1 MSSVRFPGKMLATFC
16 GRPLVSSVIN
26 GIARGWPRSQV
37 IVLTSTHS
45 SDDELAKFVVHDC
58 GVAVFRGELDN
69 VVARFQAC
77 LETHPCDWFVRISGD
92 SPLMDGALVRRM
104 TEFIAPELD
113 VVSNVKRRTFPSGQS
128 VECVRTAAFASLD
141 PATLT
146 AAQREHVTTVFYDG
160 PQWNVRSIVC
170 RDPQWASK
178 RLVVDT
184 IEDLHALEAF
194 ADTDAGRTLSFSSLA
209 EIDG

>member
-1 MSSVRFPGKMLATFC
+1 MNSVRFPGKMLASFR
-16 GRPLVSSVIN
+16 GHPLVSSVIN

-37 IVLTSTHS
+37 IVLTSTQK

-58 GVAVFRGELDN
+58 GVAVFRGELDD

-77 LETHPCDWFVRISGD
+77 LEAHPCDWFVRISGD
-92 SPLMDGALVRRM
+92 SPLMDGMLVRRM
-104 TEFIAPELD
+104 TEFIAPDLD
-113 VVSNVKRRTFPSGQS
+113 VVTNVKRRTFPPGQS
-128 VECVRTAAFASLD
+128 VECVRSAVFASLD
-141 PATLT
+141 RARLT
-146 AAQREHVTTVFYDG
+146 AAQREHVTAVFYDT
-160 PQWNVRSIVC
+160 PLWKVRSIVS
-170 RDPQWASK
+170 REPQWAST

-184 IEDLHALEAF
+184 IDDLHALEAF